1 MGSALSLRSDFDG
14 ARLRLLARQTRD
26 ADQARRLLAL
36 ASIYD
41 GGSRADAAR
50 LGSVTVQIVRDW
62 VVRFNERGPDGLI
75 NGKAP
80 GKPSL
85 LNDEQ
90 RTALAQAIERGPTP
104 YLDGVVRW
112 RLRDLA
118 QWIWEDF
125 RISVSEETL
134 GREVRAMGYRK
145 LSARPRHHAQD
156 AEAAEAFKK
165 TYGSPRLQALYDRCL
180 NSLRQRIRSQGK
192 PWPRWSSA
200 HSDPHNFLGGLRH
213 FFNQDFEMPIDS
225 QAIFH
230 NHMQISSAA
239 SAGGDRC

>member
-1 MGSALSLRSDFDG
+1 MGSAISLRSDFDG
-14 ARLRLLARQTRD
+14 AKLRRLARQPRN

-41 GGSRADAAR
+41 GGSRGDAAR

-62 VVRFNERGPDGLI
+62 VVRFNDRGADGLI
-75 NGKAP
+75 NGK

-90 RTALAQAIERGPTP
+90 TALAKAIERGPTP

-112 RLRDLA
+112 RLCDQA
-118 QWIWEDF
+118 QWIWEEF

-134 GREVRAMGYRK
+134 GREVRAMGHRK

-165 TYGSPRLQALYDRCL
+165 TSP
-180 NSLRQRIRSQGK
+180 SLWQKS
-192 PWPRWSSA
+192 PPVPPRA
-200 HSDPHNFLGGLRH
+200 K
-213 FFNQDFEMPIDS
+213 
-225 QAIFH
+225 
-230 NHMQISSAA
+230 
-239 SAGGDRC
+239 

>member
-1 MGSALSLRSDFDG
+1 LRSDFDG
-14 ARLRLLARQTRD
+14 AKLRLLARQTRD

-41 GGSRADAAR
+41 GSSRGDAAR

-62 VVRFNERGPDGLI
+62 VVRFNDRGADGLL

-90 RTALAQAIERGPTP
+90 RAALARAIERGPTP

-112 RLRDLA
+112 RLCDLA
-118 QWIWEDF
+118 QWIWEEF
-125 RISVSEETL
+125 RVSVSEETL
-134 GREVRAMGYRK
+134 GREVRTMGYRK

-156 AEAAEAFKK
+156 AEAVEAFKK
-165 TYGSPRLQALYDRCL
+165 TSPPQWQKSPPAPPKAGR
-180 NSLRQRIRSQGK
+180 SKSGIRTK
-192 PWPRWSSA
+192 P
-200 HSDPHNFLGGLRH
+200 
-213 FFNQDFEMPIDS
+213 E
-225 QAIFH
+225 
-230 NHMQISSAA
+230 
-239 SAGGDRC
+239 